1 MGYRITYEPVKKV
14 RGAEK
19 RHSSAAALAGIF
31 FLLFVRLVNLFW
43 PRGAAALRELAL
55 PGDGAVTAAALEDFA
70 EDLGSGLPISE
81 AAEDFCRRILAHGT
95 D

>member
-19 RHSSAAALAGIF
+19 RHSSTAALAGLF
-31 FLLFVRLVNLFW
+31 FLVFLLLVNLFW
-43 PRGAAALRELAL
+43 PQGAQTLRELIL
-55 PGDGAVTAAALEDFA
+55 PGDGAVTAAALEEFA
-70 EDLGSGLPISE
+70 EDLGSGLPIAA
-81 AAEDFCRRILAHGT
+81 AAEDFCRRIIAHGT